1 MGWRDKVTATRLQ
14 RLGLAVL
21 LAFLGLYTVFIV
33 VFSAWQERSV
43 PAAWLVN
50 LPEAVFAF
58 PLAALF
64 WAGVAAWVFGWWLAH
79 RR

>member
-1 MGWRDKVTATRLQ
+1 MDWQREATAARLQ
-14 RLGLAVL
+14 RLGVAAL
-21 LAFLGLYTVFIV
+21 LAFVGLYTVFIV
-33 VFSAWQERSV
+33 VFSAWQERSL

-50 LPEAVFAF
+50 LPEALFAF

>member
-1 MGWRDKVTATRLQ
+1 MGWRDKVTAVRLQ
-14 RLGLAVL
+14 RMGVIALLGFVV
-21 LAFLGLYTVFIV
+21 LYTLFIV

-64 WAGVAAWVFGWWLAH
+64 WAGAAAWLAAWWLAH